1 MYSLQISMYE
11 KIRKVSALN
20 IAVAHVC
27 KKIWNPQILR
37 IYSFMLVRRM
47 TWRKSKLAS
56 PWVWTSTSTNIDIHI
71 KTTGGLTYGKITAL
85 CHASYKSKPKT
96 IQKLVNATNID
107 LHFKDNHGYSAVHWA
122 VVRTNCVQV
131 LMGCPLIDWNIKA
144 NTSSKSNR

>member
-1 MYSLQISMYE
+1 MSGKIVIMYSLQISMYE

-56 PWVWTSTSTNIDIHI
+56 PWVWTST
-71 KTTGGLTYGKITAL
+71 GLL
-85 CHASYKSKPKT
+85 
-96 IQKLVNATNID
+96 
-107 LHFKDNHGYSAVHWA
+107 
-122 VVRTNCVQV
+122 
-131 LMGCPLIDWNIKA
+131 LMKNGQD
-144 NTSSKSNR
+144 